1 MRSLFIVIEG
11 IDGSGKTTQ
20 ADRLLAYFHNQG
32 EGAILS
38 PEPTA
43 GPIGQLIRQSLQT
56 NLFPY
61 PDPQQFD
68 AQMGYLFAADRHY
81 HLYNPQDG
89 VFAQLKQHRHV
100 IATRY
105 YFSSLAYNCYSE
117 ADWAFVSRLNQE
129 FPNPDVLIYLDLP
142 VEIALKRIG
151 DRQQAQLEKNP
162 TECYEKVEKLTNVY
176 QNYQRI
182 LKDYPGN
189 HYWIDARLSVDKIH
203 QTIIDEI
210 GNRKFLPE

>member
-1 MRSLFIVIEG
+1 MQSLFIVIEG
-11 IDGSGKTTQ
+11 IDGAGKTTQ

-43 GPIGQLIRQSLQT
+43 GPIGKLIRQSLQT
-56 NLFPY
+56 DLLPY
-61 PDPQQFD
+61 AEPQQFD

-81 HLYNPQDG
+81 HLYNSHDG

-117 ADWAFVSRLNQE
+117 ADWEFVSGLNHA

-151 DRQQAQLEKNP
+151 DRQQCQGETPP
-162 TECYEKVEKLTNVY
+162 TEHYEKAEKLTTVY
-176 QNYQRI
+176 RNYQRI
-182 LKDYPGN
+182 VKNYSDPHWVL
-189 HYWIDARLSVDKIH
+189 DARLSADEIH
-203 QTIIDEI
+203 QQIVAIITAK
-210 GNRKFLPE
+210 NNPPQ